1 MARALPHRPLPRRPL
16 HFAHARAAA
25 ARLAALALA
34 FACVAAAPAGAQSP
48 PADLHW
54 TGDHWTAWDPPV
66 PPPEAEVHVIV
77 RGDTLWDL
85 AGRFYGDPYLWPQLW
100 EENRY
105 ILDAHWIYPGDPLV
119 VGLVVEEVDSLAELG
134 APAEDE
140 LTAPFEEEADDGSGI
155 RSAAAAARPPAPL
168 GTESDIYCTGY
179 IDEPGRDFPFAI
191 VGSEYEALSP
201 TLDSPGRKAGPSNRR
216 GLYGHET
223 LKYGLMSGDVVYLD
237 GGRRGGMGPGELYTV
252 VRPEER
258 VRHPVGDYSVG
269 RFYRYLGRVQVLSVQ
284 EDTAIAEIVHTCDPI
299 TVGSLLEPFRPEPV
313 PLGRLTTMRPVNLP
327 PPAEALE
334 RAPTILRAEDDVVSL
349 AEDTIVYIDRG
360 NADDVVPGDVYTIY
374 RMNRDR
380 MPPIVLGEL
389 AVLAV
394 HDRSS
399 VARILRSRYTI
410 YVGDRLE
417 RKN

>member
-1 MARALPHRPLPRRPL
+1 MARALRNTPLPRRPL
-16 HFAHARAAA
+16 HLPAAVP
-25 ARLAALALA
+25 LAALALA
-34 FACVAAAPAGAQSP
+34 AVLAAAAAPAAAQSP
-48 PADLHW
+48 PRDLHW
-54 TGDHWTAWDPPV
+54 VGDHWTAWDPPT
-66 PPPEAEVHVIV
+66 PPPDAEVHVIV

-119 VGLVVEEVDSLAELG
+119 VGLEVEEVDSLAELG
-134 APAEDE
+134 EPEEE
-140 LTAPFEEEADDGSGI
+140 LPPLEEEAERGDGILS
-155 RSAAAAARPPAPL
+155 SAAAARPPAPL

-179 IDEPGRDFPFAI
+179 IDDPERTFPFAI

-201 TLDSPGRKAGPSNRR
+201 SLDAFGAVGRSNRR
-216 GLYGHET
+216 GVYGSET

-237 GGRRGGMGPGELYTV
+237 GGRRAAMGPGDLFTV

-258 VRHPVGDYSVG
+258 VRHPVDDRSFG
-269 RFYRYLGRVQVLSVQ
+269 RFYRYLGRVRVLSVQ
-284 EDTAIAEIVHTCDPI
+284 EETAIAEIVHTCDPI
-299 TVGSLLEPFRPEPV
+299 VVGSLLEPFRAEPV

-327 PPAEALE
+327 PPAAALE
-334 RAPTILRAEDDVVSL
+334 RAPTILRSEDDIVAL
-349 AEDTIVYIDRG
+349 AEDSIVYIDRG
-360 NADDVVPGDVYTIY
+360 EADDVVPGDFYTIY
-374 RMNRDR
+374 RLNREGL
-380 MPPIVLGEL
+380 PPIVLGEL

-394 HDRSS
+394 HDRSA

>member
-1 MARALPHRPLPRRPL
+1 MARALPTRPLSRRPL
-16 HFAHARAAA
+16 HLPEAAA
-25 ARLAALALA
+25 LPAALALA
-34 FACVAAAPAGAQSP
+34 ATLAAIGAPAAAQSP
-48 PADLHW
+48 PSDLHRV
-54 TGDHWTAWDPPV
+54 GDHWTAWDPPV

-134 APAEDE
+134 EPAED
-140 LTAPFEEEADDGSGI
+140 APAPEEGAVDDGSGI
-155 RSAAAAARPPAPL
+155 LSAAAAARPPAPL

-179 IDEPGRDFPFAI
+179 IDDPDRTFPFSI

-201 TLDSPGRKAGPSNRR
+201 TLDAFGAVGSSGRR
-216 GLYGHET
+216 GIYGNET
-223 LKYGLMSGDVVYLD
+223 LKYGLMSGDIVYLD
-237 GGRRGGMGPGELYTV
+237 GGRRGGMGPGDLFTAV
-252 VRPEER
+252 LPEER
-258 VRHPVGDYSVG
+258 VRHPVGEHAVG
-269 RFYRYLGRVQVLSVQ
+269 RFYRYLGRLQVLSTQ
-284 EDTAIAEIVHTCDPI
+284 EDTAIAEIVHSCDPI

-327 PPAEALE
+327 PPAAALE
-334 RAPTILRAEDDVVSL
+334 RAPTILRSEDEVVSL
-349 AEDTIVYIDRG
+349 AEDSIVYIDQG
-360 NADDVVPGDVYTIY
+360 EADDVVPGDFYTIY
-374 RMNRDR
+374 RMNRDGL
-380 MPPIVLGEL
+380 PPIVLGEL

-394 HDRSS
+394 HGRSS
-399 VARILRSRYTI
+399 VARILSSRYTI

-417 RKN
+417 PKN